1 MKRRMTFWMIGM
13 LLSALSVTDIYAKSM
28 DLTFG
33 EVKVEG
39 LLYAEMVQRIHI
51 EVTNNGED
59 TFYDW
64 WEITDKP
71 EVYNWSLSN
80 FSPIEIEGGET
91 KDIIIDI
98 RCMEAGNYQMYL
110 HSIRMETLP
119 MQPFPLNIKEKGTI
133 KVKADFLI
141 DMLEKDDEGYFIYYD
156 LTFASIKGT
165 LTLTNEEETSILDR
179 VESTTGAHPTNY
191 QLVAI
196 PQREEDVFST
206 SIYDFPSLIHSGE
219 TVSCDFNLFFDK
231 TPQVGTSYILQLKLF
246 DTVLATSD
254 SFTFKRSTNTYW
266 SADGSNKPL
275 PVIEEETDN
284 NVLKVP
290 PEALAVDLRG
300 LYDMDKTF
308 SIDVTQANPNCLYYL
323 GFLDYVP
330 KGFQSETNIIRNG
343 YASNVVIDSNY
354 DYLCP
359 IQFIA
364 KEALFVYTP
373 ISESMG
379 PASPVMTQKL
389 SGFITLPFYTDTAWI
404 TGTNTPRRVNSFY
417 NDDFKMASFKEYNDG
432 TLVFEAL
439 SETTWVSNYRSYL
452 IYDIKPSP
460 IAFFAED
467 RVIFPAPNLPFTSN
481 GFAYRGV
488 GTETTPTEGTYRW
501 DCDNNCFRRN
511 DGQTPIRPFAAWIGK
526 WDDQNSQFEDLGQDV
541 LPYRIEEPTP
551 TAVKDIRKKEDTSR
565 QLPVYTLSGQLAG
578 MATNINGQVKA
589 EGLKPGLYVAGG
601 RKIVVK

>member
-1 MKRRMTFWMIGM
+1 MKRRMTFLMIGI
-13 LLSALSVTDIYAKSM
+13 LLSTLSVTDSYAKSM

-33 EVKVEG
+33 EVRVEG

-71 EVYNWSLSN
+71 EVYDWNSFN
-80 FSPIEIEGGET
+80 FSPVDIEGGET

-119 MQPFPLNIKEKGTI
+119 MQPFLLNIKEKGAI
-133 KVKADFLI
+133 KVKTDFQI
-141 DMLEKDDEGYFIYYD
+141 DMLEKDDEGYFLYFDPTRTNIR
-156 LTFASIKGT
+156 GT
-165 LTLTNEEETSILDR
+165 LTLTNEEDTSILDR

-196 PQREEDVFST
+196 QQNGEYVHYTTFDNL
-206 SIYDFPSLIHSGE
+206 PSLIHSGE
-219 TVSCDFNLFFDK
+219 TVSGDFYLNFDE
-231 TPQVGTSYILQLKLF
+231 TPQVGTSFVLQLKLF
-246 DTVLATSD
+246 DTVIATSD
-254 SFTFKRSTNTYW
+254 PFTFKRSTNTYW
-266 SADGSNKPL
+266 TADGSNNPL

-284 NVLKVP
+284 KILKVP

-300 LYDMDKTF
+300 LYDMDNTF

-330 KGFQSETNIIRNG
+330 KGFQSETNIIRDG
-343 YASNVVIDSNY
+343 EASDVVIDSNY
-354 DYLCP
+354 DYFCP
-359 IQFIA
+359 IQFMA
-364 KEALFVYTP
+364 KSALFIYTP
-373 ISESMG
+373 FSESMG
-379 PASPVMTQKL
+379 PASPVMTQKM
-389 SGFITLPFYTDTAWI
+389 SGFITLPFSTETAWI
-404 TGTNTPRRVNSFY
+404 TGTNTPRRVNPFY
-417 NDDFKMASFKEYNDG
+417 NDDFKMADFKEYNDG

-439 SETTWVSNYRSYL
+439 SETTYIWNFRSYL

-467 RVIFPAPNLPFTSN
+467 RVIYPTYDLPYIFN
-481 GFAYRGV
+481 DIAYQRA
-488 GTETTPTEGTYRW
+488 GTEAIPPKGTYRW

-526 WDDQNSQFEDLGQDV
+526 WDDQDSQFEDLGLDV
-541 LPYRIEEPTP
+541 LPYHIEEPT
-551 TAVKDIRKKEDTSR
+551 TVVKDIRKKEDTSR
-565 QLPVYTLSGQLAG
+565 QMPVYTLSGQLAG
-578 MATNINGQVKA
+578 TATNINGHIMT

-601 RKIVVK
+601 QKIVVK